1 MNLESPENFS
11 LKTEAVPEMLV
22 FKVRPILQTSQKRVT
37 KVTKWPLFFFSYRL
51 FIFSGF
57 IVLNKMMQIN

>member
-37 KVTKWPLFFFSYRL
+37 KVTVALIFL
-51 FIFSGF
+51 FI
-57 IVLNKMMQIN
+57 